1 MAELNRVDAI
11 VFTGGVAENNDCERK
26 RCVDNMDRL
35 GIIIDDERNSKA
47 RGSEALI
54 SSDDSKIKVY
64 MIPTNEELEIAK
76 QTIEVV
82 EKC

>member
-1 MAELNRVDAI
+1 
-11 VFTGGVAENNDCERK
+11 
-26 RCVDNMDRL
+26 MDRL
-35 GIIIDDERNSKA
+35 GIIIDDERNEKA

-54 SSDDSKIKVY
+54 SSDDSQIKVY